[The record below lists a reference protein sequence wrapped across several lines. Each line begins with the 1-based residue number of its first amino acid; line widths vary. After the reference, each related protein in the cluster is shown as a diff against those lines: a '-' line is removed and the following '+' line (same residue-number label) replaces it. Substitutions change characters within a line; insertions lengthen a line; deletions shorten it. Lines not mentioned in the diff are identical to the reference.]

1 MEKDI
6 AHLRELESEAARE
19 KIAEIKTG
27 EEAVKEAKTKAESL
41 ASAAGITLG
50 KIINVQE
57 NVPGAPVPFMM
68 LDSAAKEGRGGGSA
82 TDIQPGSTDI
92 YSTVTLFY
100 ETR

>member
-1 MEKDI
+1 LTVEENRQK
-6 AHLRELESEAARE
+6 ELVHQAR
-19 KIAEIKTG
+19 

-57 NVPGAPVPFMM
+57 NVPGAPVPLMM